1 VRCGGLRK
9 LIAILVIIIA
19 ATSIVWMPALT
30 FAVRDEMDKFQYY
43 LKALEYLLAGLRE
56 YFNAVI
62 ALFKEAIK

>member
-1 VRCGGLRK
+1 VGLRK

-19 ATSIVWMPALT
+19 ATSILWMPALT